1 MRVLVYGGRDFT
13 NKRLAFNALDLLHK
27 EYGFTLVID
36 GMARG
41 ADTLGFKW
49 AQDQGLPSERYPAD
63 WNRYQNAAGP
73 IRNQQMI
80 DDGKPDIA
88 VAFPGG
94 NGTSDMTKRLLS
106 HGILVKTIVVTKKH
120 ITGN

>member
-1 MRVLVYGGRDFT
+1 VRVLVYGGRDFT

-36 GMARG
+36 GKARG

-49 AQDQGLPSERYPAD
+49 AEDQGLPTERYAAD
-63 WNRYQNAAGP
+63 WNKYQNAAGP

-80 DDGKPDIA
+80 DEGKPDIA

-94 NGTSDMTKRLLS
+94 NGTSDMTKRLLNA
-106 HGILVKTIVVTKKH
+106 GILVKTIVVTKKH

>member
-80 DDGKPDIA
+80 DEGKPDIA

-94 NGTSDMTKRLLS
+94 NGTSDMTKRLLN

>member
-13 NKRLAFNALDLLHK
+13 NQRLGFKALDLLHK
-27 EYGFTLVID
+27 DHGFTLVID

-41 ADTLGFKW
+41 ADTIGYRW
-49 AQDQGLPSERYPAD
+49 AQSQGLPSERYPAD
-63 WNRYQNAAGP
+63 WNKYQNAAGP
-73 IRNQQMI
+73 IRNQQML
-80 DDGKPDIA
+80 DEGKPDIA

-94 NGTSDMTKRLLS
+94 NGTSDMTRRLLNA
-106 HGILVKTIVVTKKH
+106 GILVKTIVVTKKH